1 MGTYVRQGN
10 HEQGRSTLIIMEGH
24 DDAVTLRLT
33 GENAQSGIELSALQ
47 SFVGHFVT
55 ALRGFDRVGR
65 AQPAV
70 KGGHPD
76 RRAEA
81 VTAFR
86 LVGFRKGSAVL
97 ELEPVSRAGAGDD
110 DTLFEGEE
118 NLPLDNVTAL
128 TVALAGGRQLDAGV
142 ADALENARRALG
154 ASAGAIEISLPQRL
168 AAAPLRLDRERIAK
182 AREEDRSP
190 NAPSTISGRLHAI
203 DLEPDKIAVRS
214 PQGIDWTC
222 SYPEALEPQV
232 KTLIDEIVVA
242 DGQGEMK
249 TPRTGSMKIEAIRRA
264 FDHEQPAL
272 FSSERVGLEGLQE
285 TQGIS
290 RPQGLDSI
298 GDPEWED
305 DEAGAKF
312 FDYLLGRA

>member
-10 HEQGRSTLIIMEGH
+10 CDQGRSTLIIMEEH
-24 DDAVTLRLT
+24 DDAITLRLT

-47 SFVGHFVT
+47 SFVGHFVS

-70 KGGHPD
+70 KGGHPE

-86 LVGFRKGSAVL
+86 LVGFRRGSAVL
-97 ELEPVSRAGAGDD
+97 ELEPVSPAGGDD
-110 DTLFEGEE
+110 GTLFEGQA

-128 TVALAGGRQLDAGV
+128 TTALAGGRRLDAGV
-142 ADALENARRALG
+142 ADALESARRALG
-154 ASAGAIEISLPQRL
+154 GSAGTIEISLPERL
-168 AAAPLRLDRERIAK
+168 AAAPLRLDRERIAE

-214 PQGIDWTC
+214 PQGVDWTC
-222 SYPEALEPQV
+222 SYPEALESQV

-312 FDYLLGRA
+312 FDYLLGRP